1 MSQPTPDT
9 PAQDKPAMGILERRR
24 IEAEI
29 LKPVYEEMAA
39 RVGEPLAQEILGAA
53 ITKAALAAASAFAA
67 TEPEGTSLASFADL
81 QHLWTKDDALRI
93 EVKRRDDTH
102 FDYDVTRCRYAEM
115 YRAMGLGSIGHL
127 LSCNRDA
134 AFCTGYDPR
143 ITMERTQTIMQGA
156 ERCDFRY
163 RFTERDE

>member
-1 MSQPTPDT
+1 MTEP
-9 PAQDKPAMGILERRR
+9 MGILERRR

-39 RVGEPLAQEILGAA
+39 RLGEAAAQEILGAA
-53 ITKAALAAASAFAA
+53 ITKAALAAARSFAA
-67 TEPEGTSLASFADL
+67 TEPEGTSLGSFVDL
-81 QHLWTKDDALRI
+81 QALWTKDDALRL
-93 EVKRRDDTH
+93 EVTRQDDTH
-102 FDYDVTRCRYAEM
+102 FDYNVTRCRYAEM
-115 YRAMGLGSIGHL
+115 YKEMGLGAIGHL

-156 ERCDFRY
+156 GHCDFRY
-163 RFTERDE
+163 RFKAEDE

>member
-1 MSQPTPDT
+1 MTQT
-9 PAQDKPAMGILERRR
+9 MGILERRR

-39 RVGEPLAQEILGAA
+39 RLGDAVAQEILGAA

-67 TEPEGTSLASFADL
+67 SEPDGTSLKSFADL
-81 QHLWTKDDALRI
+81 QPLWTRDDALRI
-93 EVKRRDDTH
+93 DVKRQDDTH

-115 YRAMGLGSIGHL
+115 YRSMGLGHIGHL

-143 ITMERTQTIMQGA
+143 ITMERTQTIMEGA
-156 ERCDFRY
+156 EHCDFRY
-163 RFTERDE
+163 IFDPGKET

>member
-1 MSQPTPDT
+1 MSQPINQSGMD
-9 PAQDKPAMGILERRR
+9 QQGMGILERRR

-39 RVGEPLAQEILGAA
+39 RLGDAMAQEILGAA
-53 ITKAALAAASAFAA
+53 IVKAATAAAAAFAGS
-67 TEPEGTSLASFADL
+67 EPNGTSLRSFADL
-81 QHLWTKDDALRI
+81 QPLWTKDDALRL
-93 EVKRRDDTH
+93 EVKRQDETG

-115 YRAMGLGSIGHL
+115 YREMGLSHIGHL

-134 AFCTGYDPR
+134 VFCTGYDPR

-156 ERCDFRY
+156 SHCDFRY
-163 RFTERDE
+163 RFDPKAG